1 MISIHLTDET
11 SYVLWDLWKKRSH
24 HTQFSVLWAICVC
37 VCVCVC
43 VLPIPW
49 ESMHLHFLLF
59 QVSEE
64 RKSIWSPFGHHSF
77 HNKPSF
83 PESYWVIPLFS
94 LSRLNNSSPFNLFSE
109 VLFASL
115 QLNHFHYSPLGS
127 LQVFCIKICCFAIE
141 MPQRVLFFH
150 LNQDKRKAAPRP
162 TPRQSKRI
170 YRNRFLLWSSHVRYS
185 HAESK
190 LVLIVTNIKEKGP
203 RPEEFLNSANHCAWQ
218 LPKLLLSR

>member
-1 MISIHLTDET
+1 MLVLDHQKLTD
-11 SYVLWDLWKKRSH
+11 
-24 HTQFSVLWAICVC
+24 TQFLFSRSWWFQSTWQMRPHMFFENSERKDLTTLNSQFSELF
-37 VCVCVC
+37 VCVC
-43 VLPIPW
+43 VLPLPW

-64 RKSIWSPFGHHSF
+64 RKNIWSPFGHHSF

-94 LSRLNNSSPFNLFSE
+94 FSRLNNSSPFNLFSE
-109 VLFASL
+109 VLFVSL

-141 MPQRVLFFH
+141 MPRRVLFFH

-162 TPRQSKRI
+162 ASK
-170 YRNRFLLWSSHVRYS
+170 
-185 HAESK
+185 
-190 LVLIVTNIKEKGP
+190 
-203 RPEEFLNSANHCAWQ
+203 
-218 LPKLLLSR
+218 